1 MEKMII
7 LCLRCYSSGSR
18 WSIVWS
24 SLPSLSSSL
33 PPLKALNGTTSAA
46 AAAVSRHHHS
56 HHHQPL
62 LLHRG
67 YHQQIVHGRQ
77 QWPSS
82 SAVAGFIPPS
92 SSSPSSSSGGTL
104 IPHPLNAFS
113 CTNHQQQHHHHPHQ
127 NGISK
132 PTSTLAAVYCPTHKI
147 PSSAATASATRSSSF
162 ATWHQ
167 QQKRSYCST
176 SRTECPPVVVSPV
189 VSGATFPGYAGHYQQ
204 RRHLHRP
211 PKKDITCSGGAS
223 QPDHPLHLQST
234 SRPAS
239 SLSMAE
245 QSAVQSSPVES
256 GDALKSNQN
265 LVQLS
270 QVRSLVSQ
278 PLFPLT
284 LFSPFFFF
292 FIFRSTTR
300 RRFSC

>member
-7 LCLRCYSSGSR
+7 LCLRCCSNSSGSR

-46 AAAVSRHHHS
+46 AAVSRHHPS

-127 NGISK
+127 NGISQ
-132 PTSTLAAVYCPTHKI
+132 PTSTLAAVYCPTHKT
-147 PSSAATASATRSSSF
+147 SSATRSSSF
-162 ATWHQ
+162 AIWHQ

-245 QSAVQSSPVES
+245 QSAVQSSHVES

-278 PLFPLT
+278 PLFPVT

-292 FIFRSTTR
+292 SHL
-300 RRFSC
+300 